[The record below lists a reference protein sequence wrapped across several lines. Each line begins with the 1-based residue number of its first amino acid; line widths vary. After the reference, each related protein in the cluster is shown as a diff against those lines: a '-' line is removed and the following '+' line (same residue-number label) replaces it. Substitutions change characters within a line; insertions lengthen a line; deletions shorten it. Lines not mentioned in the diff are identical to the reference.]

1 MLRLL
6 MYVSFSGLTLKQF
19 FDIIQGEVRKNRS
32 LKEHSGFATTAI
44 HATRS
49 ASLRR
54 FYLLTEKSQTC
65 GLVNVFFQ
73 SLLMTLNLIRPSSI
87 GVWVE
92 LKPLFEEKQPW
103 QLPVSS
109 DSVQL
114 TDSLVSGEMKLILF
128 TICFSIK
135 QRRTRRRGRLRIVVL
150 KIRTLALSLL
160 ARTSDSDSEEV
171 GAVPTEPAI
180 ALQFI
185 SRTSHFGCEGLGAVP
200 RRAAIDLHRRLVQR
214 LENMWLITA
223 RWNIIGFEFPHRLP
237 TLINIAE
244 GRNGFLAC
252 FIGKRHSVRL

>member
-65 GLVNVFFQ
+65 GLVSVLFQ

-87 GVWVE
+87 GVWVQ
-92 LKPLFEEKQPW
+92 LKPLFEEKLPW
-103 QLPVSS
+103 PLPVLS

-114 TDSLVSGEMKLILF
+114 TDSLVSGDMKLILF

-180 ALQFI
+180 LRAAGKYLNLFHRQVITTGGTQAPRDFMTIKCEI
-185 SRTSHFGCEGLGAVP
+185 SLTVKQLPYKQYYRQISENFWFKSKISHFMV
-200 RRAAIDLHRRLVQR
+200 
-214 LENMWLITA
+214 
-223 RWNIIGFEFPHRLP
+223 
-237 TLINIAE
+237 
-244 GRNGFLAC
+244 
-252 FIGKRHSVRL
+252 KR